1 MTEKTKKAASGE
13 EIGVGFVCNDKIDC
27 SAYKRLGAHPTTQG
41 GVKGTKFA
49 VWAPHARSVSVIT
62 EKTGWDEKAGKM
74 ELGKKGIWRTFL
86 PGIGEGDVYRFVVHG
101 LDGEKRFKSD
111 PYAFYTEKR
120 PANASIVSSLK
131 GYTWH
136 DAEYMQQRDGKKVP
150 GQPMAIYEV
159 HLGSWKKDYTRDPDG
174 FLNYRELANKLSQ
187 YVSYMGYTHVELIG
201 ICEYPF
207 DGSWGYQVT
216 GFFSPTS
223 RYGAPDDFR
232 YFVDIMHQHGVGV
245 ILDWVP
251 AHFPKDDFGLARFDG
266 TPLYESPDPL
276 KAEYPEWGTYAF
288 DHEKVEVQSFLAS
301 SAFYW
306 INEFHIDAL
315 RVDAVA
321 AMLYSSFSRARW
333 RPNKYGGHE
342 NLEST
347 EFLRQINYLIRRDTD
362 AYLIAEDSSII
373 PGITADVTEGGIGF
387 MFKWNM
393 GWMNDTLEYMSK
405 DPLYRKWH
413 HGSLVHAADYAF
425 FERYIL
431 VLSHD
436 EVVHLKHSMLEKF
449 PGGLEDKLGS
459 LKSLYAFQF
468 TFPGKKLLFMGQDI
482 AEDREWDENREI
494 NWSFAEDFG
503 HRDVMH
509 CVRNLLSI
517 YRRYPCLYSDT
528 KDPNT
533 FEWVCKN
540 DAARN
545 IISYI
550 RRNPWNYEAALLVI
564 CNFSPVAYG
573 DYLCGVP
580 QEGYYKRIFST
591 YDSLPGGG
599 SPGEIGDIP
608 PINTLKKECD
618 NHPYALQY
626 GLRPFEAVVFEF
638 PLKHDT
644 ETPDEAPTAEQK
656 K

>member
-1 MTEKTKKAASGE
+1 MKEKNPASKE
-13 EIGVGFVCNDKIDC
+13 ENSGFVRNEKIDPDV
-27 SAYKRLGAHPTTQG
+27 YKKLGAHLTTQK

-49 VWAPHARSVSVIT
+49 VWAPHARAVSVIT
-62 EKTGWDEKAGKM
+62 DKTGWNEEAGKM
-74 ELGKKGIWRTFL
+74 QLGRKGIWRVFL
-86 PGIGEGDVYRFVVHG
+86 PGITEGDVYRFVVTG
-101 LDGEKRFKSD
+101 ADGEKRFKSD
-111 PYAFYTEKR
+111 PYAFYTERR
-120 PANASIVSSLK
+120 PANASIVTSLK
-131 GYTWH
+131 GYRWN
-136 DAEYMQQRDGKKVP
+136 DGDYMEHRDGRHAPEK
-150 GQPMAIYEV
+150 PMAIYEV
-159 HLGSWKKDYTRDPDG
+159 HLGSWKKDYTKDRDG
-174 FLNYRELANKLSQ
+174 FLNYRELANELSQ

-223 RYGAPDDFR
+223 RYGKPDDFR

-288 DHEKVEVQSFLAS
+288 DHEKIEVQSFLVS

-321 AMLYSSFSRARW
+321 AMLYSSFSRAKW

-347 EFLRQINYLIRRDTD
+347 EFLRQVNYIVRSETD

-373 PGITADVTEGGIGF
+373 PGITADVDEGGIGF

-393 GWMNDTLEYMSK
+393 GWMNDTLEYMK
-405 DPLYRKWH
+405 MDPYYRKFR

-436 EVVHLKHSMLEKF
+436 EVVHLKDSMLEKF

-509 CVRNLLSI
+509 CVKNLLSI
-517 YRRYPCLYSDT
+517 YRRYSCLYSDT
-528 KDPNT
+528 KDHHT
-533 FEWVCKN
+533 FEWVSKN
-540 DAARN
+540 DADRN

-550 RRNPWNYEAALLVI
+550 RRNPWNYDSALLVI

-573 DYLCGVP
+573 SYLCGVP
-580 QEGYYKRIFST
+580 EKGYYKRVFST

-608 PINTLKKECD
+608 PIDSIRKDCD
-618 NHPYALQY
+618 NHPYALPY

-638 PLKHDT
+638 PHISAEEKKKAA
-644 ETPDEAPTAEQK
+644 ESKTPAPKAE
-656 K
+656 

>member
-1 MTEKTKKAASGE
+1 MKEKNPASKE
-13 EIGVGFVCNDKIDC
+13 ENSGFVRNEKIDPDV
-27 SAYKRLGAHPTTQG
+27 YKKLGAHLTTQK

-49 VWAPHARSVSVIT
+49 VWAPHARAVSVIT
-62 EKTGWDEKAGKM
+62 DKTGWNEEAGKM
-74 ELGKKGIWRTFL
+74 QLGRKGIWRVFL
-86 PGIGEGDVYRFVVHG
+86 PGITEGDVYRFVVTG
-101 LDGEKRFKSD
+101 ADGEKRFKSD
-111 PYAFYTEKR
+111 PYAFYTERR
-120 PANASIVSSLK
+120 PANASIVTSLK
-131 GYTWH
+131 GYRWN
-136 DAEYMQQRDGKKVP
+136 DGDYMEHRDGRRAPEK
-150 GQPMAIYEV
+150 PMAIYEV
-159 HLGSWKKDYTRDPDG
+159 HLGSWKKDYTKDRDG
-174 FLNYRELANKLSQ
+174 FLNYRELANELSQ

-223 RYGAPDDFR
+223 RYGKPDDFR

-288 DHEKVEVQSFLAS
+288 DHEKIEVQSFLVS

-333 RPNKYGGHE
+333 RPNKYGGNE

-347 EFLRQINYLIRRDTD
+347 EFLRQVNYIIRSETD

-373 PGITADVTEGGIGF
+373 PGITADVDEGGIGF

-393 GWMNDTLEYMSK
+393 GWMNDTLEYMK
-405 DPLYRKWH
+405 MDPYYRKFR

-482 AEDREWDENREI
+482 AEDHEWDENREI

-509 CVRNLLSI
+509 CVKNLLSI
-517 YRRYPCLYSDT
+517 YRRYSCLYSDT
-528 KDPNT
+528 KDHHT
-533 FEWVCKN
+533 FEWVSKN
-540 DAARN
+540 DADRN

-550 RRNPWNYEAALLVI
+550 RRNPWNYDSALLVI

-573 DYLCGVP
+573 SYLCGVP
-580 QEGYYKRIFST
+580 EKGYYKRVFST

-608 PINTLKKECD
+608 PIDSIRKDCD
-618 NHPYALQY
+618 NHPYALPY

-638 PLKHDT
+638 PQISAEEKKKAA
-644 ETPDEAPTAEQK
+644 ESKTPAPKAE
-656 K
+656 

>member
-1 MTEKTKKAASGE
+1 MKEKNPASKE
-13 EIGVGFVCNDKIDC
+13 ENSGFVRNEKIDPDV
-27 SAYKRLGAHPTTQG
+27 YKKLGAHLTTQK

-49 VWAPHARSVSVIT
+49 VWAPHARAVSVIT
-62 EKTGWDEKAGKM
+62 DKTGWNEEAGKM
-74 ELGKKGIWRTFL
+74 QLGRKGIWRVFL
-86 PGIGEGDVYRFVVHG
+86 PGITEGDVYRFVVTG
-101 LDGEKRFKSD
+101 ADGEKRFKSD
-111 PYAFYTEKR
+111 PYAFYTERR
-120 PANASIVSSLK
+120 PANASIVTSLK
-131 GYTWH
+131 GYRWN
-136 DAEYMQQRDGKKVP
+136 DGDYMEHRDGRHAPEK
-150 GQPMAIYEV
+150 PMAIYEV
-159 HLGSWKKDYTRDPDG
+159 HLGSWKKDYTKDRDG
-174 FLNYRELANKLSQ
+174 FLNYRELANELSQ

-223 RYGAPDDFR
+223 RYGKPDDFR

-288 DHEKVEVQSFLAS
+288 DHEKIEVQSFLVS

-321 AMLYSSFSRARW
+321 AMLYSSFSRAKW

-347 EFLRQINYLIRRDTD
+347 EFLRQVNYIVRSETD

-373 PGITADVTEGGIGF
+373 PGITADVDEGGIGF

-393 GWMNDTLEYMSK
+393 GWMNDTLEYMK
-405 DPLYRKWH
+405 MDPYYRKFR

-509 CVRNLLSI
+509 CVKNLLSI
-517 YRRYPCLYSDT
+517 YRRYSCLYSDT
-528 KDPNT
+528 KDHHT
-533 FEWVCKN
+533 FEWVSKN
-540 DAARN
+540 DADRN

-550 RRNPWNYEAALLVI
+550 RRNPWNYDSALLVI

-573 DYLCGVP
+573 SYLCGVP
-580 QEGYYKRIFST
+580 EKGYYKRVFST

-608 PINTLKKECD
+608 PIDSIRKDCD
-618 NHPYALQY
+618 NHPYALPY

-638 PLKHDT
+638 PQISAEEKKKAA
-644 ETPDEAPTAEQK
+644 ESKTPAPKAE
-656 K
+656 